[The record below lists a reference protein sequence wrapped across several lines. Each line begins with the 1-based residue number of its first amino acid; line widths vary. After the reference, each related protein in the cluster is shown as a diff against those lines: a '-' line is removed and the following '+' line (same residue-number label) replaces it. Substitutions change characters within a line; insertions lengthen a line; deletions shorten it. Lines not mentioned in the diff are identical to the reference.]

1 MNRFGWGFLLLL
13 IAAVGI
19 FALMLGGE
27 ADEDVAEKAP
37 VVIPVPEP
45 LAPPA
50 VTPSGLAIPVAG
62 ARAAQL
68 YDSFDDPRSGSRDH
82 RAIDIM
88 APRGTPVI
96 AAMAG
101 TVEKLFLSDAGGT
114 TAYVRS
120 NDGRWIAY
128 YAHLDAYAAGL
139 AEGKRLARGD
149 PIGTVGDSGNAAPG
163 NTHLHFALH
172 RMAAGERWHEGTPVN
187 PYPLLAGRRASR

>member
-1 MNRFGWGFLLLL
+1 MNRFGWGFLLLIL
-13 IAAVGI
+13 LAIGG
-19 FALMLGGE
+19 FLLMLGGE
-27 ADEDVAEKAP
+27 DRAEPEAVP

-45 LAPPA
+45 LEPPA

-62 ARAAQL
+62 ADVADL
-68 YDSFDDPRSGSRDH
+68 YDSWDDPRGGGRDH
-82 RAIDIM
+82 QAIDIM
-88 APRGTPVI
+88 APKGTPVV

-101 TVEKLFLSDAGGT
+101 TVEKLFESDAGGT

-128 YAHLDAYAAGL
+128 YAHLDAYATGL
-139 AEGKRLARGD
+139 AEGRRLKRGD

-172 RMAAGERWHEGTPVN
+172 RMAEGEGWWEGTPVN
-187 PYPLLAGRRASR
+187 PYPLLAGKAASR